1 MNVIYSLSES
11 HIAQL
16 HGLYQQEWWTK
27 GRSAEDTKKCVL
39 GSQIC
44 IGIVSETDELV
55 GFARVITDFVFKA
68 FIFDVIVRHDVR
80 GLGLG
85 NKLLSL
91 MTSHVQL
98 ESVKHFELYCLPEMM
113 AFYTKHGFISD
124 VGEIQLMRLSPCRAY

>member
-1 MNVIYSLSES
+1 MNVIYSLSEN

-16 HGLYQQEWWTK
+16 HTLYQQEWWTK
-27 GRSAEDTKKCVL
+27 GRSAEDIKKCVL

-55 GFARVITDFVFKA
+55 GYARVITDYVFKA
-68 FIFDVIVRHDVR
+68 FIFDVIVRHDAR

-91 MTSHVQL
+91 ITTHQQL
-98 ESVKHFELYCLPEMM
+98 ESVRHFELYCLPEMM
-113 AFYTKHGFISD
+113 AFYTKHGFVSE
-124 VGEIQLMRLSPCRAY
+124 VGEIQLMRLSNA

>member
-1 MNVIYSLSES
+1 MNVIYSLSED

-16 HGLYQQEWWTK
+16 HTLYQQEWWTK

-55 GFARVITDFVFKA
+55 GFARVITDYVFKA
-68 FIFDVIVRHDVR
+68 FVFDVIVRHDAR

-91 MTSHVQL
+91 ITTHQQL
-98 ESVKHFELYCLPEMM
+98 ECVRHFELYCLPEMM
-113 AFYTKHGFISD
+113 AFYTKHGFVSE
-124 VGEIQLMRLSPCRAY
+124 VGEIQLMRLSNA

>member
-1 MNVIYSLSES
+1 MNVIYSLSED

-16 HGLYQQEWWTK
+16 HTLYQQEWWTK

-55 GFARVITDFVFKA
+55 GFARVITDYVFKA
-68 FIFDVIVRHDVR
+68 FVFDVIVRHDAR

-91 MTSHVQL
+91 ITTHQRL
-98 ESVKHFELYCLPEMM
+98 ESVRHFELYCLPEMM
-113 AFYTKHGFISD
+113 AFYTKHGFVSE
-124 VGEIQLMRLSPCRAY
+124 VGEIQLMRLSNA